1 MAVFKQGDILSVKI
15 EDQGTNGEGIAKEQ
29 GFVIFVEGALI
40 DERVK
45 IKIDFVKK
53 DFAYAHIV
61 EILNASPH
69 RVYPECNRYP
79 KCGGCDL
86 LHMAYHEQL
95 EFKRRLVANT
105 LKKYAGKDFFVNPC
119 VPSKDSLYYR
129 NKVQLPFGVVNGK
142 AAVGFFRKG
151 SHKIVSMTKCF
162 LHGSWLQKL
171 IEIVLDFVNA
181 HNISVY
187 DEQKHAGLLRHL
199 VARYVCDQLCVTLVI
214 NGDKLP
220 YAHKLAQKL
229 LDSFSAI
236 SFYLCVNTQKTNV
249 IMTDKL
255 KPVIDRPL
263 EIEAMGVKAKIG
275 PLSFLQVND
284 AVRDEIYKEV
294 MQKACGSDIVFDIYG
309 GIGLLGAA
317 LAKRGVKK
325 VYNIEIVRQAVKD
338 ADKLAAENMLSDRI
352 TNICGD
358 AAVELPKVMGKALK
372 DKKDAKISVIVD
384 PPRKGLNTAVIDTL
398 VKLDMPLNL
407 IYISCNPAT
416 LARDLALLTQ
426 NGDYDIISITP
437 YDMFPQTRH
446 VECLVLMSRVEK

>member
-162 LHGSWLQKL
+162 CTALGCKSLLKSCWILSTL
-171 IEIVLDFVNA
+171 T
-181 HNISVY
+181 ISACTTS
-187 DEQKHAGLLRHL
+187 KSMRG
-199 VARYVCDQLCVTLVI
+199 
-214 NGDKLP
+214 
-220 YAHKLAQKL
+220 
-229 LDSFSAI
+229 FSAT
-236 SFYLCVNTQKTNV
+236 LW
-249 IMTDKL
+249 
-255 KPVIDRPL
+255 
-263 EIEAMGVKAKIG
+263 
-275 PLSFLQVND
+275 
-284 AVRDEIYKEV
+284 RD
-294 MQKACGSDIVFDIYG
+294 
-309 GIGLLGAA
+309 
-317 LAKRGVKK
+317 
-325 VYNIEIVRQAVKD
+325 
-338 ADKLAAENMLSDRI
+338 
-352 TNICGD
+352 
-358 AAVELPKVMGKALK
+358 
-372 DKKDAKISVIVD
+372 
-384 PPRKGLNTAVIDTL
+384 
-398 VKLDMPLNL
+398 
-407 IYISCNPAT
+407 
-416 LARDLALLTQ
+416 
-426 NGDYDIISITP
+426 
-437 YDMFPQTRH
+437 
-446 VECLVLMSRVEK
+446 MSAINYA